1 MKQTIRVLH
10 VVTYMGRGGLET
22 MLMNYYRHIDRTKV
36 QFDFLVHRD
45 FEADYDREINELG
58 GKIYHVSK
66 LIPWSRK
73 YKQELKCFFKDHPK
87 YRIVHVHQDCLSS
100 VALKCAEECG
110 IPVRIAH
117 SHSSSAN
124 RNFKYYIKKH
134 YMKFIPKYATDL
146 VACGKQAGDWMF
158 GGSPYR
164 IVRNAIDIN
173 KYSYDDEKAKAKR
186 KKLEFDNE
194 FIVGHVGQFRQE
206 KNHIFLLRI
215 MNELLKKRKDAKL
228 LLVGDG
234 EGRKEIV
241 KKAKEYGIAENVVLL
256 GNRNDVNELMQVMN
270 VFVLPSLYEGVPL
283 VLIEAQAS
291 GLPCVISDRVSKE
304 SIIVDSLVDVKQL
317 SQSESEWA
325 DLVLTKVNHS
335 KKDYSSEMREAG
347 YDIITSS
354 QLLQDFYLSKFKEL
368 EI

>member
-1 MKQTIRVLH
+1 MQQPIRVLH

-45 FEADYDREINELG
+45 FEADYDQEINELG
-58 GKIYHVSK
+58 GRIYHVSK

-73 YKQELKCFFKDHPK
+73 YKQELKYFFQHHPEYK
-87 YRIVHVHQDCLSS
+87 IVHVHQDCLSS

-110 IPVRIAH
+110 ISVRIAH

-124 RNFKYYIKKH
+124 RNFKYYIKKY

-186 KKLEFDNE
+186 KELGFDDEFV
-194 FIVGHVGQFRQE
+194 VGHVGQFRQE

-215 MNELLKKRKDAKL
+215 MNELLKKRNDTKL

-241 KKAKEYGIAENVVLL
+241 EKAKEYGIAERVVFL
-256 GNRNDVNELMQVMN
+256 GNRDDVNELMQVMD

-291 GLPCVISDRVSKE
+291 GLPCIISDRVSKE

-317 SQSESEWA
+317 SQSEWA
-325 DLVLTKVNHS
+325 DLVLTKANHS
-335 KKDYSSEMREAG
+335 RKDYSLEMREAG
-347 YDIITSS
+347 YDIVTSS
-354 QLLQDFYLSKFKEL
+354 QLLQAFYLSKIKEL

>member
-1 MKQTIRVLH
+1 MKQPIRVLH

-36 QFDFLVHRD
+36 QFDFLAHRD

-73 YKQELKCFFKDHPK
+73 YKQELKCFFKDHPE

-146 VACGKQAGDWMF
+146 VACGKQAGEWMF
-158 GGSPYR
+158 GGSPYC
-164 IVRNAIDIN
+164 IVRNAIDLE
-173 KYSYDDEKAKAKR
+173 KYTYDEEKAKIKR
-186 KKLEFDNE
+186 KELGFGDEFV
-194 FIVGHVGQFRQE
+194 VGHVGQFRQE
-206 KNHIFLLRI
+206 KNHIFLLKI
-215 MNELLKKRKDAKL
+215 MNELLKKRDDSKL

-234 EGRKEIV
+234 EGKKEIV
-241 KKAKEYGIAENVVLL
+241 DKVKEFGIAENVVLL
-256 GNRNDVNELMQVMN
+256 GNRNDVNELMQVMD

-317 SQSESEWA
+317 SQSESEWVDLILVKA
-325 DLVLTKVNHS
+325 DNRRKN
-335 KKDYSSEMREAG
+335 YSLEMKEAG

-354 QLLQDFYLSKFKEL
+354 KMLQNFYFFKIKEL
-368 EI
+368 EL